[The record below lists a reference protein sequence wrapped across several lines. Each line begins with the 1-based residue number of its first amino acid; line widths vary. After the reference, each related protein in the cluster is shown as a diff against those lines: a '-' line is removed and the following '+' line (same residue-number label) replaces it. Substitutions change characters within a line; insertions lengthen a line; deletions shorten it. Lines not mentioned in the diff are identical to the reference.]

1 VPTFVD
7 RLVRYPLGL
16 LGVRSRYVETDVARH
31 HVYDTGGTGSP
42 IVCLPGLSD
51 SAASWA
57 PIVLALRR
65 RGHRVLVVEG
75 AGHGLSD
82 EATGAYS
89 VDAHFSSVGRVL
101 DEVLAGPAVLVG
113 NSLGGATAIDYAVRR
128 PVAGVF
134 LASPGGGRMDDVA
147 LASIRR
153 SFDIRSVADARAF
166 LERVVARPS
175 VRHRVLARVV
185 LASSRARG
193 VREILESLRPELV
206 SEGIAGIEA
215 PIRLVWGRAE
225 RLLPAASLEWLR
237 EQLPPHA
244 VIIEPDGFGHC
255 PHLDDPMRLAKMI
268 LEFVGEV
275 RAGAGAPLAIPRQR
289 THVRAPS

>member
-1 VPTFVD
+1 VPTLVD

-16 LGVRSRYVETDVARH
+16 LGVRSHYVQTDVARH

-42 IVCLPGLSD
+42 IACLPGLSD

-82 EATGAYS
+82 EATGTYS
-89 VDAHFSSVGRVL
+89 VDAHFASVGEVL
-101 DEVLAGPAVLVG
+101 DQVLDVPAVLVG
-113 NSLGGATAIDYAVRR
+113 NSLGGATALDYAVRR

-134 LASPGGGRMDDVA
+134 LASPGGGRMDEIA

-153 SFDIRSVADARAF
+153 SFDIQSVADARAF

-175 VRHRVLARVV
+175 VRHRILARVV
-185 LASSRARG
+185 LAASRARG
-193 VREILESLRPELV
+193 VREILASLRPELV

-237 EQLPPHA
+237 EQLPAHA
-244 VIIEPDGFGHC
+244 VITEPDGFGHC
-255 PHLDDPMRLAKMI
+255 PHLDDPMRLARMI
-268 LEFVGEV
+268 LEFVGEI
-275 RAGAGAPLAIPRQR
+275 RGGAAVVSASPPDR
-289 THVRAPS
+289 TAYALS